1 MKIGDKSFKKLLK
14 DLYWVKVKERIY
26 MAMKILDIPTSSIS
40 EVKRSPMEIFQ
51 KADKEAAG
59 VYIFNREKVAGVMLT
74 QKQYESLNKEVDGLY
89 DQIADLIAEKRLLN
103 ENILTFSDS
112 DVRGSIA
119 NEEPTIDEEDG
130 WE

>member
-1 MKIGDKSFKKLLK
+1 
-14 DLYWVKVKERIY
+14 
-26 MAMKILDIPTSSIS
+26 MKILDIPTSSIS
-40 EVKRSPMEIFQ
+40 DVKRSPMEIFQ

-74 QKQYESLNKEVDGLY
+74 QKQYESLNKEVDGLH

-103 ENILTFSDS
+103 EKVPTFSDS
-112 DVRGSIA
+112 EVRGSIA

>member
-1 MKIGDKSFKKLLK
+1 
-14 DLYWVKVKERIY
+14 

-51 KADKEAAG
+51 RADKEAAG
-59 VYIFNREKVAGVMLT
+59 VYVFNREKVAGVMLT
-74 QKQYESLNKEVDGLY
+74 QKQYESLNKEVDSLY
-89 DQIADLIAEKRLLN
+89 DQIADLITEKRLLN
-103 ENILTFSDS
+103 ENIVTFSDNN
-112 DVRGSIA
+112 VRESIA